1 MKTKNIIFDLGGVFL
16 PLNMQATSDAF
27 KKLGAR
33 NFESIYTFKSQEK
46 FFDQFDKGLITPD
59 DFRMELKK
67 NLRDATTFSQIDW
80 AWNAMLNIIPHAQI
94 DFIKS
99 IQNKFNI
106 FLLSNTNAIHVAKF
120 EADHLQYYGYNL
132 FNTLFKR
139 AYYSNNLGMRK
150 PDLEIFEFVLL
161 DNNLKAEETVF
172 FDDSPQHIEG
182 ALNTGIS
189 AYHLNL
195 EKENIMTLFYRTLET
210 KFP

>member
-27 KKLGAR
+27 KKLGAK

-67 NLRDATTFSQIDW
+67 NLTDETTFSQIDW
-80 AWNAMLNIIPHAQI
+80 AWNAMLNIIPQAQI

-99 IQNKFNI
+99 IQNDFNV

-120 EADHLQYYGYNL
+120 EADHMQYYGYNL
-132 FNTLFKR
+132 FDSLFKR

-150 PDLEIFEFVLL
+150 PDQEIFEFVLL

-172 FDDSPQHIEG
+172 FDDSIQHIEG
-182 ALNTGIS
+182 ALNAGIS

-195 EKENIMTLFYRTLET
+195 EKENIMTLFYRTIIN
-210 KFP
+210 K

>member
-16 PLNMQATSDAF
+16 PLNMQATLDAF
-27 KKLGAR
+27 KKLGAK

-46 FFDQFDKGLITPD
+46 FFDHFDKGLITPD

-67 NLRDATTFSQIDW
+67 NLRDETTFGQIDL
-80 AWNAMLNIIPHAQI
+80 AWNAMLNIIPQAQI

-99 IQNKFNI
+99 VQNRFNI

-132 FNTLFKR
+132 FHSLFTR

-161 DNNLKAEETVF
+161 ENNLKPEETVF

-182 ALNTGIS
+182 ALNAGIS

-195 EKENIMTLFYRTLET
+195 EKENIMTLFHRTLET
-210 KFP
+210 RFP

>member
-27 KKLGAR
+27 KKLGAK

-67 NLRDATTFSQIDW
+67 NLRDETTISQIDW

-182 ALNTGIS
+182 ALNAGIS

-195 EKENIMTLFYRTLET
+195 EKENIMTLFYRTIET